1 MERRNGFGMEMEMER
16 HVEKGR
22 VVWEFGGLG
31 MGGSENE

>member
-1 MERRNGFGMEMEMER
+1 MERRNGFGMEMER

-31 MGGSENE
+31 MGGSESE